1 MKVRFVKSLE
11 DWTIID
17 LTIGQ
22 VYEVKSQDDHGVVI
36 YDDLGQMNGLYTGEY
51 EVVSE

>member
-11 DWTIID
+11 DWTIVD
-17 LTIGQ
+17 MTIGQ
-22 VYEVKSQDDHGVVI
+22 VYEVESQDDDGVVI